1 MEGRPDRSQLDTGP
15 SVADVQPLNV
25 PFVSPDTRSAR
36 PVNDPSLLRVLRLL
50 DASPNRTQREMAH
63 ELGMSLG
70 KANYVLRA
78 LLGKGFVKV
87 QNFRNSSNKRAYAYL
102 LTPQG
107 VAAKAELTR
116 LFLARKIEE
125 YDALRLE
132 IERLRTESE
141 SVVEETVGRK

>member
-1 MEGRPDRSQLDTGP
+1 M
-15 SVADVQPLNV
+15 
-25 PFVSPDTRSAR
+25 
-36 PVNDPSLLRVLRLL
+36 LRLL
-50 DASPNRTQREMAH
+50 DESPSRSQREVAH

-87 QNFRNSSNKRAYAYL
+87 QNFRNSQNKRGYAYL
-102 LTPQG
+102 LTPEG

-132 IERLRTESE
+132 IERLKAE
-141 SVVEETVGRK
+141 SVGDSQAS

>member
-1 MEGRPDRSQLDTGP
+1 VID
-15 SVADVQPLNV
+15 
-25 PFVSPDTRSAR
+25 SA
-36 PVNDPSLLRVLRLL
+36 LLGVLRLL
-50 DASPNRTQREMAH
+50 DARPSRSQREVAH

-87 QNFRNSSNKRAYAYL
+87 MNFRGSSNKRGYAYL
-102 LTPQG
+102 LTPEG

-132 IERLRTESE
+132 IERLKAES
-141 SVVEETVGRK
+141 TGDA